1 LQAQWEQE
9 SLNLQLRIKDRMN
22 IYYVMSFIYIRIGGK
37 ERRLHEDVM
46 KWVIADKT
54 VKPSA
59 STCLT

>member
-1 LQAQWEQE
+1 
-9 SLNLQLRIKDRMN
+9 MN